1 MDNNNVNENTEYLN
15 EETEILEPFVDTTT
29 IVPVAPP
36 VAVAPPKVEE
46 TVAPAPV
53 EAALAQESTPVSTP
67 VVEAVPEQQVQPTP
81 VEENAYEAKEPLKEV
96 VVGQEEKTSNF
107 KYIFTFIL
115 FVVLGGTI
123 IFMPEISKY
132 MAQVKYEKEN
142 ANAPKIIDGS
152 LKCQLSRS
160 SDKFDMDFKYE
171 FIFNDNKFK
180 KLNFVSETKG
190 DANLDAQELEVLY
203 NECLTLKNVTESIDG
218 IIVGCDYGSG
228 KVTKTQRLD
237 YANIE
242 VDKAYTAYSEAG
254 GVYPDYNYLE
264 DMDKIEKNMKAAGY
278 TCERIK

>member
-46 TVAPAPV
+46 TVAPVEVAPV
-53 EAALAQESTPVSTP
+53 QESSPVSTP
-67 VVEAVPEQQVQPTP
+67 VVEAAPAQQVAPTP
-81 VEENAYEAKEPLKEV
+81 VEENTYEAKEPLKEV
-96 VVGQEEKTSNF
+96 VVGQEEKTSNL
-107 KYIFTFIL
+107 KYVFTFIL
-115 FVVLGGTI
+115 FIILGGTI

-132 MAQVKYEKEN
+132 MAQVKYEREN

-160 SDKFDMDFKYE
+160 SDRFDMEFKYE
-171 FIFNDNKFK
+171 FVFNDNKFK

-237 YANIE
+237 YSNIE

>member
-46 TVAPAPV
+46 TPAPV
-53 EAALAQESTPVSTP
+53 EVAPVQESSPVSTP
-67 VVEAVPEQQVQPTP
+67 VVEAAPAQQVAPTP
-81 VEENAYEAKEPLKEV
+81 VEENTYEAKEPLKEV
-96 VVGQEEKTSNF
+96 VVGQEEKTSNL
-107 KYIFTFIL
+107 KYVFTFIL
-115 FVVLGGTI
+115 FIILGGTI

-132 MAQVKYEKEN
+132 MAQVKYEREN

-160 SDKFDMDFKYE
+160 SDRFDMEFKYE
-171 FIFNDNKFK
+171 FVFNDNKFK

-190 DANLDAQELEVLY
+190 DANLDASELEVLY

-218 IIVGCDYGSG
+218 ITVGCDYGSG

-237 YANIE
+237 YSNID